1 MKFCKN
7 CGGNLSEEIR
17 FCPKCGAD
25 NIDPA
30 VLAAQEEALRN
41 RPSFWTVNKKGIIAA
56 IVVLIILLGAT
67 GGGYYYHQQQIIAQ
81 QQAEEKAAQEAAQK
95 AEEAKVAAEKAAQE
109 KKIEEE
115 NMKVK
120 EGINAAL
127 EALAKNESELQNLEN
142 NINAGTY
149 NSSYYN
155 SITDQVFDPIK
166 ELKDNIDEI
175 MPNNDTATKNE
186 VLALVNMQ
194 QQRANMLFNGIFSNS
209 KDRGKASYD
218 AAHQLTEK
226 YSQKL
231 DEFKAKYGM

>member
-1 MKFCKN
+1 
-7 CGGNLSEEIR
+7 
-17 FCPKCGAD
+17 
-25 NIDPA
+25 
-30 VLAAQEEALRN
+30 
-41 RPSFWTVNKKGIIAA
+41 
-56 IVVLIILLGAT
+56 
-67 GGGYYYHQQQIIAQ
+67 
-81 QQAEEKAAQEAAQK
+81 
-95 AEEAKVAAEKAAQE
+95 
-109 KKIEEE
+109 
-115 NMKVK
+115 MKVK

-127 EALAKNESELQNLEN
+127 EALAKNESELQNLET

-155 SITDQVFDPIK
+155 SIMDQVFDPIK

-194 QQRANMLFNGIFSNS
+194 QQRANMLYQGIFSNS